1 MKKFILLLL
10 FVPFIS
16 LAQNQDY
23 KASEN
28 PQLYV
33 TGVKLQDIDA
43 KYVSLKF
50 GAPMMKVSKDV
61 NAGWFYAQLN
71 WGQDKLLDNKGKVN
85 DWWNEV
91 SFAQVPSKRSRVY
104 FNDISQVLNLLDKYG
119 YRIQH
124 VVAFSS
130 SDTGQTY
137 IMVKD

>member
-1 MKKFILLLL
+1 MKKLVILLL
-10 FVPFIS
+10 FVPIIS
-16 LAQNQDY
+16 FAQSQTY
-23 KASEN
+23 KASDN
-28 PQLYV
+28 AQLYV
-33 TGVKLQDIDA
+33 TGVKLQDVND

-61 NAGWFYAQLN
+61 NAGWFYAELN

-85 DWWNEV
+85 PNWEEI
-91 SFAQVPSKRSRVY
+91 SFAGVPSKRSRVY

-124 VVAFSS
+124 TVSFSS

-137 IMVKD
+137 IMVRD

>member
-1 MKKFILLLL
+1 MPTLKKLIHLTTCCRIKSIKFYISVMKKFILLLL
-10 FVPFIS
+10 FVPIVS

-50 GAPMMKVSKDV
+50 GAPMMKVSKWDLMQV
-61 NAGWFYAQLN
+61 GYAQLN

-85 DWWNEV
+85 DWWNV

-104 FNDISQVLNLLDKYG
+104 FNDISQ
-119 YRIQH
+119 
-124 VVAFSS
+124 FSS
-130 SDTGQTY
+130 FR
-137 IMVKD
+137 